1 MKLYCN
7 EVKKLLPLY
16 MDNMTNQMETEAISA
31 HLKTCAECRLE
42 LEFLQSIQETAH
54 NFPEIK
60 VSDNFNSSLHAKLVA
75 VKNENRS
82 QVLSRIKKT
91 ATLTASAVAVIA
103 ISVISLGVLKEK
115 EIHEDFYPTETSA
128 PVIFVDE
135 SPDDT
140 TKGSETEDK
149 TKTLKDISN
158 SVSENTQKTD
168 VTKKTDVTDKKE
180 KKETSDKTA
189 EIKKKENPAVSAPN
203 ADNKQKETAKHSL
216 PKQEAKISNPAGA
229 SQTPPSDKDANSPNM
244 ISLLSEDS
252 DQAPAFSGE
261 NTPKTRST
269 FATPGGGSGGGSAK
283 NTEEN
288 ANDASAENKSSK
300 TNYVAPKIKVTASVS
315 VDSENT
321 ETAKEILSQY
331 KNSDGVYELSNS
343 EFNQVMNELNAL
355 DASINVSG
363 EDKTPHYSALSEQL
377 TQATDNTATAI
388 QDEMNQIDNE
398 TEKKYIE
405 LN

>member
-16 MDNMTNQMETEAISA
+16 MDNMTNQIETEAIAA

-54 NFPEIK
+54 NFPKIK
-60 VSDNFNSSLHAKLVA
+60 VSDNFNSSLHTKLIA
-75 VKNENRS
+75 AKNENRS
-82 QVLSRIKKT
+82 QVLSKIKKT
-91 ATLTASAVAVIA
+91 VTLTASAVAVIA
-103 ISVISLGVLKEK
+103 ISVVSLGVLKEK
-115 EIHEDFYPTETSA
+115 EIHEDFYSTETSA
-128 PVIFVDE
+128 PIHSAE
-135 SPDDT
+135 KSPDGT
-140 TKGSETEDK
+140 AKENKSSDK
-149 TKTLKDISN
+149 TKTLKDIST
-158 SVSENTQKTD
+158 SASENETKTD
-168 VTKKTDVTDKKE
+168 VFEKAKENEKKDKKE
-180 KKETSDKTA
+180 AIDKTA
-189 EIKKKENPAVSAPN
+189 KSNEKDNSLASKE
-203 ADNKQKETAKHSL
+203 DNKQKETSKDSSS
-216 PKQEAKISNPAGA
+216 KQKAKISNSA
-229 SQTPPSDKDANSPNM
+229 SDAQVPSTQKDANAPSA
-244 ISLLSEDS
+244 ISLLPDELE
-252 DQAPAFSGE
+252 QAPAFSGE
-261 NTPKTRST
+261 TTPKTRSAFGIT
-269 FATPGGGSGGGSAK
+269 SGSGGGSVK
-283 NTEEN
+283 NAEEYANSAPTEN
-288 ANDASAENKSSK
+288 NYAK

-331 KNSDGVYELSNS
+331 KNSNGVYELSNS

-363 EDKTPHYSALSEQL
+363 EDKTSQYSALSEQL
-377 TQATDNTATAI
+377 NQATDNTASSI